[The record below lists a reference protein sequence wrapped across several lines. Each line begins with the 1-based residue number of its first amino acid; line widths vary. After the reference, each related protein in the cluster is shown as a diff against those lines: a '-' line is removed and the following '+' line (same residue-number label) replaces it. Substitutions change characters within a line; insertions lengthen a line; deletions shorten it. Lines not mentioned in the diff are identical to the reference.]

1 MEHGEAFDNVMEV
14 MDLELEMRARLAS
27 IATVNES
34 ERMLL
39 LRLFR
44 SYDIYEDGLASQKTF
59 IDVWRKLSIR
69 MRYIYIERERGLPL
83 IARYGCGLCYIS
95 CWSKLT

>member
-1 MEHGEAFDNVMEV
+1 MPQRENANSFDTAVMEV
-14 MDLELEMRARLAS
+14 IDLELEMRARLAS
-27 IATVNES
+27 VATVNES

-59 IDVWRKLSIR
+59 IDVWRKLSVR
-69 MRYIYIERERGLPL
+69 MRYVLFIGLPQCKCCS
-83 IARYGCGLCYIS
+83 I
-95 CWSKLT
+95 

>member
-1 MEHGEAFDNVMEV
+1 MPQIENANSFDNAVMEV
-14 MDLELEMRARLAS
+14 IDLELEMRARLAS
-27 IATVNES
+27 VATVNES

-59 IDVWRKLSIR
+59 IDVWRKLSVR
-69 MRYIYIERERGLPL
+69 MRYVLFIGLPQCKCSS
-83 IARYGCGLCYIS
+83 I
-95 CWSKLT
+95 